1 MPRRTQQTNDLE
13 NLRLPELQQRF
24 LEVIGE
30 ETRCPNR
37 TFLIR
42 RIEQAM
48 LQRAEQP
55 EAMEPQGEIP
65 APAEPVEQPEPHHEL
80 EAPAVSEAV
89 ATEEEG
95 GTGES
100 APNPEEVAAPH
111 EETPTAE
118 EHAEPSQ
125 QSAQPKKRARKNTSE
140 VASPRRAE
148 RGRFKSMTVEELQSV
163 YVQKVGRPTGSTDKA
178 YLIWKIREAEK
189 GRIPIGPRE
198 TRSAEQQGATDVR
211 VLPLRLDAAA
221 VEQMDAAWKAQGMKS
236 RMEFFRRA
244 LGHYL
249 EHIGA
254 HDAAALFGPEQAA

>member
-1 MPRRTQQTNDLE
+1 MPRRTQPTNDLE
-13 NLRLPELQQRF
+13 SLRLPELQQRF
-24 LEVIGE
+24 LEVVGE

-42 RIEQAM
+42 RIEQGL

-55 EAMEPQGEIP
+55 DAPEPEEAP
-65 APAEPVEQPEPHHEL
+65 APAEPEEQPRT
-80 EAPAVSEAV
+80 AAQSEAV
-89 ATEEEG
+89 ARQEEG
-95 GTGES
+95 DTGES
-100 APNPEEVAAPH
+100 AANPEETAAPH

-118 EHAEPSQ
+118 EHADASQ
-125 QSAQPKKRARKNTSE
+125 QTAQPKKRARKNTSE
-140 VASPRRAE
+140 VASAGRAE
-148 RGRFKSMTVEELQSV
+148 RGRFKSMTVEELQAM
-163 YVQKVGRPTGSTDKA
+163 YLQKVGRPTGSTDKA

-198 TRSAEQQGATDVR
+198 SRSPEQQGATDVR
-211 VLPLRLDAAA
+211 ILPLRLEATA
-221 VEQMDAAWKAQGMKS
+221 VEQMDAAWKEHGMKS

-254 HDAAALFGPEQAA
+254 HDAAAHFGPEQAA